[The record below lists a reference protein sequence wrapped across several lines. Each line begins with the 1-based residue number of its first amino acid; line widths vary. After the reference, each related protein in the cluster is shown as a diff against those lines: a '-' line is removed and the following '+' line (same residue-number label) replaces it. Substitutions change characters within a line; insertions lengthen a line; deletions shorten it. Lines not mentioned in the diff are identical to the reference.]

1 MKIKI
6 TKKIVVNTIIALI
19 IIAIGLFCI
28 NQFLDYQFKAQLLS
42 NPCQLCMNQGNRCEK
57 IIPIDWTNITFENQT
72 IQINPAE
79 FKAIG

>member
-42 NPCQLCMNQGNRCEK
+42 NPCQLCMNMGNKCEK
-57 IIPIDWTNITFENQT
+57 IIPIDWANLTFGNETISVDLKNIR
-72 IQINPAE
+72 A
-79 FKAIG
+79 G